1 MPNYNVTFTSTF
13 TSQVT
18 ANNSDEAAK
27 AIELIANDENDIDV
41 TIVNVEEILPEV
53 QSTYV
58 SLREFHNS
66 QLEEENQ
73 DNTSSG
79 YVRFVSTPSV
89 NTSTYSPFLRSRT

>member
-18 ANNSDEAAK
+18 ANNPDEAAN

-41 TIVNVEEILPEV
+41 TVINVEEILPEI
-53 QSTYV
+53 QTTYV
-58 SLREFHNS
+58 SLRDFHNS
-66 QLEEENQ
+66 QLEQENQ
-73 DNTSSG
+73 NGASSS

-89 NTSTYSPFLRSRT
+89 TTTTYSPFFRS